1 MEEGVTGQE
10 EGFGDVVGDDFQL
23 VFSGKE
29 EYCEGIKFFL

>member
-10 EGFGDVVGDDFQL
+10 EGFGYVVGDDFQL

-29 EYCEGIKFFL
+29 GYCEGIK